1 MKFISNIISNIIT
14 LAYGILCMPLLV
26 LISILFPI
34 MTIIDAYKIISTG
47 FTVNGEYITLLIAIT
62 MLMYISLRFR
72 ALRRIY
78 SIFPSLFETLKY
90 LTISNIFIGIGVE
103 ILNWSYMEL
112 TLGRKIFGIVS
123 FVMSLIIWRVF
134 ISMYYK
140 KKPLS
145 ETMLESEEKMQ
156 NYNEELS

>member
-1 MKFISNIISNIIT
+1 MKFISNIISNVIT
-14 LAYGILCMPLLV
+14 LAYGILCMPLLI

-34 MTIIDAYKIISTG
+34 MTIMDVNTIISTG
-47 FTVNGEYITLLIAIT
+47 YTVYGEYITLLIAIT

-90 LTISNIFIGIGVE
+90 FTISNIFIGVGAE
-103 ILNWSYMEL
+103 ILNWSYTEL
-112 TLGRKIFGIVS
+112 TPGRKIFGIVS
-123 FVMSLIIWRVF
+123 FVISLIIWRVF
-134 ISMYYK
+134 VSMYYK

-145 ETMLESEEKMQ
+145 ETMLESDEKMQ

>member
-47 FTVNGEYITLLIAIT
+47 FTVYGEYITLLIAIT

-78 SIFPSLFETLKY
+78 SIFPSLFESLKY
-90 LTISNIFIGIGVE
+90 LTISNMFIGIGAE

-112 TLGRKIFGIVS
+112 TPVRKIFGIVS
-123 FVMSLIIWRVF
+123 FVISLILWRVF

>member
-47 FTVNGEYITLLIAIT
+47 FTVYGEYITLLIAIT

-78 SIFPSLFETLKY
+78 SIFPSLFEVLKY
-90 LTISNIFIGIGVE
+90 LTISNMFIGIGAE

-112 TLGRKIFGIVS
+112 TPGRKIFGIVS
-123 FVMSLIIWRVF
+123 FVISLILWRVF

>member
-112 TLGRKIFGIVS
+112 TPGRKIFGIVS

-134 ISMYYK
+134 MSMYYK

>member
-14 LAYGILCMPLLV
+14 LVYGILCMPLLV

-34 MTIIDAYKIISTG
+34 MAIMDVSSIISTG
-47 FTVNGEYITLLIAIT
+47 YTVYEDYISLLISIT

-90 LTISNIFIGIGVE
+90 FTISNVFIGVGAE
-103 ILNWSYMEL
+103 LLNWSYAEL
-112 TLGRKIFGIVS
+112 TPVRKIFGIVS
-123 FVMSLIIWRVF
+123 FVISIIIWRVF
-134 ISMYYK
+134 VSMYYK

-145 ETMLESEEKMQ
+145 ETMLETEEKMQ
-156 NYNEELS
+156 NYVKL

>member
-47 FTVNGEYITLLIAIT
+47 FTVYGEYITLLIAIT

-78 SIFPSLFETLKY
+78 SIFPSLFESLKY
-90 LTISNIFIGIGVE
+90 LTISNMFIGIGAE

-112 TLGRKIFGIVS
+112 TPGRKIFGIVS
-123 FVMSLIIWRVF
+123 FVISLILWRVF

>member
-1 MKFISNIISNIIT
+1 MKFISNIINNIIT

-47 FTVNGEYITLLIAIT
+47 FTVYGEYITLLIAIT

-78 SIFPSLFETLKY
+78 SIFPSLFEALKY
-90 LTISNIFIGIGVE
+90 LTISNMFIGIGAE

-112 TLGRKIFGIVS
+112 TPGRKIFGIVS
-123 FVMSLIIWRVF
+123 FVISLIIWRVF